1 MENSEKSIQLEIF
14 TPYGEYLNEEV
25 TSIDIVSS
33 GSSFGLLPDHYPLI
47 STLKISILYLTIENK
62 RYAYAIGEGVLNIKE
77 NNASILVE
85 CIERSDQ
92 IDIERAKLKAE
103 EVTQKLKDANEESLV
118 NALNK
123 SLKKAEN
130 RIEVYNLD
138 K

>member
-14 TPYGEYLNEEV
+14 TPYGEYLNGEV
-25 TSIDIVSS
+25 KSIDIVSS

-85 CIERSDQ
+85 CIERSDE

>member
-47 STLKISILYLTIENK
+47 STLNISILYLTIENK

-85 CIERSDQ
+85 CIERSDE

>member
-25 TSIDIVSS
+25 TSIDVVSS

-62 RYAYAIGEGVLNIKE
+62 RYAYAIGEGVLSIKE
-77 NNASILVE
+77 NNATILVE
-85 CIERSDQ
+85 CIERSDE

-103 EVTQKLKDANEESLV
+103 EVSQKLKEINEESLV

>member
-1 MENSEKSIQLEIF
+1 MENSGKSIQLEIF

-85 CIERSDQ
+85 CIERSDE

-103 EVTQKLKDANEESLV
+103 EVTRKLKDANEESLI

>member
-14 TPYGEYLNEEV
+14 TPYGEYLNWEV
-25 TSIDIVSS
+25 KSIDIVSS
-33 GSSFGLLPDHYPLI
+33 GSSFGLLQDHYPLI

-85 CIERSDQ
+85 CIERSDE

>member
-1 MENSEKSIQLEIF
+1 M
-14 TPYGEYLNEEV
+14 

-85 CIERSDQ
+85 CIERSDE

-103 EVTQKLKDANEESLV
+103 EVTQKLKNANEESLV

>member
-85 CIERSDQ
+85 CIERSDE

-103 EVTQKLKDANEESLV
+103 EVAQKLKDANEESLV

>member
-1 MENSEKSIQLEIF
+1 MENSEKGIQLEIF

-85 CIERSDQ
+85 CIERSDE

>member
-85 CIERSDQ
+85 CIERSDE

>member
-85 CIERSDQ
+85 CIERIDE

>member
-25 TSIDIVSS
+25 TSIDVVSS

-62 RYAYAIGEGVLNIKE
+62 RYAYAIGEGVLSIKE
-77 NNASILVE
+77 NNATILVE
-85 CIERSDQ
+85 CIERSDE

-103 EVTQKLKDANEESLV
+103 EVSQKLRKLM
-118 NALNK
+118 
-123 SLKKAEN
+123 KK
-130 RIEVYNLD
+130 V
-138 K
+138 